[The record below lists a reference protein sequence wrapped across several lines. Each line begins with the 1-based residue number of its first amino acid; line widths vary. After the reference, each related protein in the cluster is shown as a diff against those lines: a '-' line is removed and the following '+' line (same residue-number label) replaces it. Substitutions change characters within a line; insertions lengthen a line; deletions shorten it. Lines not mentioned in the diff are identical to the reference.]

1 MKEKDIKE
9 IYIRD
14 DNIKLGQLIKL
25 AGMVDSGLEA
35 KLEIV
40 NEKVKLNGN
49 IETQRGKKV
58 IPGDV
63 VEYKGEIIRVLKKE
77 I

>member
-1 MKEKDIKE
+1 
-9 IYIRD
+9 
-14 DNIKLGQLIKL
+14 
-25 AGMVDSGLEA
+25 MVDSGLEA